1 MKILLNHEN
10 ISNHENIFKPMKIF
24 LKHGKIFLYH
34 VNIQTIEI
42 SLNQDIFFRHGKNY
56 DVVVTSPSAEA
67 YKCPVSPR

>member
-1 MKILLNHEN
+1 MKIY
-10 ISNHENIFKPMKIF
+10 F
-24 LKHGKIFLYH
+24 KHGKIFLYH

>member
-24 LKHGKIFLYH
+24 LKHG
-34 VNIQTIEI
+34 NIQTIEI

-56 DVVVTSPSAEA
+56 DVVVTSPSVEA
-67 YKCPVSPR
+67 YKCPVFPR